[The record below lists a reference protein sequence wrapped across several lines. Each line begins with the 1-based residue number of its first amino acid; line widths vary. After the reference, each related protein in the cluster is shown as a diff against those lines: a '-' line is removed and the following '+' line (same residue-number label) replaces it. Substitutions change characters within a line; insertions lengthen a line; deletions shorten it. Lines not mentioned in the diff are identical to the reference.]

1 MLLQSKVCTEVK
13 FLTVQSAKTAAVNI
27 KALLSLVKIDV
38 KPKTKI
44 QLEIDVL

>member
-1 MLLQSKVCTEVK
+1 MLLQSRVCTEVK
-13 FLTVQSAKTAAVNI
+13 FLTAVNK